1 MTEKIFVSY
10 AFQDRGVLKS
20 LEQELRKHGI
30 VGAEDVMLIDPQ
42 SEFQAGD
49 NIREAIK
56 DQIRSASKV
65 VIIASENSENSQWV
79 NYEAGMAS
87 ALEKPIIIFGRKG
100 SGKTFFLSKA
110 LGNVRSIEME
120 EFG

>member
-10 AFQDRGVLKS
+10 AHQDRGLFKFI
-20 LEQELRKHGI
+20 EQELRKHGI
-30 VGAEDVMLIDPQ
+30 ISAEEVMLLDPQ

-56 DQIRSASKV
+56 NQIRSASKV
-65 VIIASENSENSQWV
+65 VIIASENSADSQWV

-87 ALEKPIIIFGRKG
+87 ALEKPIIIFGKKG
-100 SGKTFFLSKA
+100 IGKTAFLQT
-110 LGNVRSIEME
+110 LGNVCSVEME
-120 EFG
+120 ESG